1 MICLFKGPSPR
12 NLGGGSLPGSPE
24 IGDSH
29 GVQVLLGAESG
40 SAVPLRSS
48 VIFEYG
54 GLIREYAPSLV
65 PSGSA
70 PAGMPA
76 RRRLRYRSG
85 PERWIAGGSPLVRS
99 CRLA

>member
-12 NLGGGSLPGSPE
+12 KLGGGSLPGSPE

-29 GVQVLLGAESG
+29 RVQVLLGVGSR
-40 SAVPLRSS
+40 SAVPLRFS

-65 PSGSA
+65 PSGCA

-76 RRRLRYRSG
+76 RQRLRCRSG
-85 PERWIAGGSPLVRS
+85 PGGKIAVGQADALV
-99 CRLA
+99 